1 MPSWK
6 QVLWTIAAMQVG
18 TGVAIIGVV
27 SFIPLF
33 LTSEL
38 GVTDPGEAAFWSGII
53 SGVTPLFVAFAT
65 PFWSLQANK
74 HGHKIVLLSI
84 TSILAL
90 IVFLMYFVRNPT
102 EFLILRVL
110 QGLSGG
116 FAAVG
121 MALVMNLTPRES
133 LPKALGIFQAS
144 LVMGI
149 MFGPLAGGVIADL
162 FGYRMPF
169 LVFAVLTVL
178 CLFGAMI
185 FLPHQK
191 PEAKKS
197 RESFWSQFRYAVKN
211 PVVCLMVMLQ
221 FLCNFGMTGIG
232 PILPLYIKEMMG
244 GDALAVATIVGV
256 IIFIA
261 GGTSVCASLTVPRL
275 TERFAM
281 TNIIMWATIVTGINF
296 ILQYLMPTVTTL
308 GLMRGLVGLSL
319 GLVMPIANT
328 ILAAAVPAE
337 RRTVVIGFST
347 SFALLGNVA
356 GPFASGVIA
365 MQCGYAM
372 VFWSTALCFFLATAV
387 IYARRGLIRRDVLA
401 NRRG

>member
-1 MPSWK
+1 MSSWK
-6 QVLWTIAAMQVG
+6 QILWTIAAMQVG

-65 PFWSLQANK
+65 PFWSLQANR

-84 TSILAL
+84 TAILAL

-102 EFLILRVL
+102 ELLILRVL

-121 MALVMNLTPRES
+121 MALVMNTTPRES
-133 LPKALGIFQAS
+133 LPKALGIFQSS
-144 LVMGI
+144 LVMGV

-169 LVFAVLTVL
+169 LVFAVLTIF
-178 CLFGAMI
+178 CLVGAAA

-197 RESFWSQFRYAVKN
+197 RESFWAQLRYAVKN

-275 TERFAM
+275 TERFTM

-296 ILQYLMPTVTTL
+296 IFQYLMPTVTTL

-365 MQCGYAM
+365 MQCGYAT
-372 VFWSTALCFFLATAV
+372 VFWSTALCFFLAAAV
-387 IYARRGLIRRDVLA
+387 IYAWRGLIRRDVLA

>member
-1 MPSWK
+1 MTSWK
-6 QVLWTIAAMQVG
+6 QILWTIAAMQVG

-74 HGHKIVLLSI
+74 HGHKAALLSI
-84 TSILAL
+84 TTILAV
-90 IVFLMYFVRNPT
+90 IVFLMYFVRNPM
-102 EFLILRVL
+102 ELLILRVL

-121 MALVMNLTPRES
+121 MALVMNSTPREN

-144 LVMGI
+144 LVMGV

-169 LVFAVLTVL
+169 LVFAVLTVF
-178 CLFGAMI
+178 CLIGAMV
-185 FLPHQK
+185 FLPKQK
-191 PEAKKS
+191 AEATKT
-197 RESFWSQFRYAVKN
+197 RESFWAQLRYSIKN

-232 PILPLYIKEMMG
+232 PILPLYIKDMMG

-275 TERFAM
+275 TERFTM

-296 ILQYLMPTVTTL
+296 LLQYLMPTVTTL

-365 MQCGYAM
+365 MQCGYAS
-372 VFWSTALCFFLATAV
+372 VFWTTALCFFLAASV
-387 IYARRGLIRRDVLA
+387 IYAWRDLIRRDVLA

>member
-1 MPSWK
+1 MTSWK
-6 QVLWTIAAMQVG
+6 QILWTIAAMQVG

-74 HGHKIVLLSI
+74 HGHKAALLSI
-84 TSILAL
+84 TTILAV
-90 IVFLMYFVRNPT
+90 IVFLMYFVRNPM
-102 EFLILRVL
+102 ELLFLRVL

-121 MALVMNLTPRES
+121 MALVMNSTPREN

-144 LVMGI
+144 LVMGV

-169 LVFAVLTVL
+169 LVFAVLTVF
-178 CLFGAMI
+178 CLIGAMV
-185 FLPHQK
+185 FLPKQK
-191 PEAKKS
+191 EEATKT
-197 RESFWSQFRYAVKN
+197 RESFWAQLRYSIKN

-232 PILPLYIKEMMG
+232 PILPLYIKDMMG

-275 TERFAM
+275 TERFTM

-296 ILQYLMPTVTTL
+296 LLQYLMPTVTTL

-365 MQCGYAM
+365 MQCGYAS
-372 VFWSTALCFFLATAV
+372 VFWTTALCFFLAASV
-387 IYARRGLIRRDVLA
+387 IYAWRDLIRRDVLA